1 MRVTAW
7 EYACDWPRIN
17 EEQSVSSAKDGTAFM
32 GLTRIRPNYWA
43 FKGAFF
49 GSNQLE
55 VRRAGVSMGR
65 LMKLSP
71 RPRRAIR
78 NCWTESG
85 TRSGSSTTAFEPRRF
100 IAIGFG
106 VSSFFT

>member
-32 GLTRIRPNYWA
+32 GLTRIRHNYWA

-55 VRRAGVSMGR
+55 VRRGGCQHGEVNETIPPDRAAQSETAGPS
-65 LMKLSP
+65 
-71 RPRRAIR
+71 
-78 NCWTESG
+78 SG
-85 TRSGSSTTAFEPRRF
+85 HDPEVGGPKPKVGSRK
-100 IAIGFG
+100 
-106 VSSFFT
+106 